1 MVPTPIV
8 VAESLD
14 WGFGNRLQ
22 TPTKVLTCSGQ
33 FNVQHDVHVQFYSFA
48 FLYSLPLDMDRGGAS
63 RVSRSRNDLFHA
75 GDDLLM
81 LPWWL
86 SLDWLVYPI
95 PLWGLG
101 CKPLQERYC
110 SNKITMLVLYA
121 SLVGE
126 CICSWSD
133 V

>member
-1 MVPTPIV
+1 MCNFTVSHFYTACPWTWTV
-8 VAESLD
+8 VGPLVSVAAES
-14 WGFGNRLQ
+14 
-22 TPTKVLTCSGQ
+22 
-33 FNVQHDVHVQFYSFA
+33 
-48 FLYSLPLDMDRGGAS
+48 
-63 RVSRSRNDLFHA
+63 DLFHA

-110 SNKITMLVLYA
+110 SNKITAGATVANVMHT
-121 SLVGE
+121 
-126 CICSWSD
+126 
-133 V
+133 